1 MNAVTIDV
9 RTKIILLFFTN
20 ILLLLHISDG
30 YECLLMI
37 GLGLLFFLEGDRK
50 RALYYVIS
58 FLALIILED
67 YLLSPE
73 YVTSYIALFLVGGRR
88 FLPCFM
94 IGGSIL
100 KGSVHEFIV
109 TMRTWHMPEGLLIAI
124 AVMMRF
130 LPMIK
135 EHYRMICD
143 SLKIRGIFTSRWMII
158 RHPLMF
164 FEYILVPLLMNAT
177 RIAQDLT
184 IASMTKGVASQN
196 RKTSYMTYRFGLVDY
211 AAYGF
216 MVIFVLALIMGVT
229 L

>member
-50 RALYYVIS
+50 RALYYVIP
-58 FLALIILED
+58 FLALIVLED

-184 IASMTKGVASQN
+184 IASMTKGVASQK

-216 MVIFVLALIMGVT
+216 MVIFVLALITGVT